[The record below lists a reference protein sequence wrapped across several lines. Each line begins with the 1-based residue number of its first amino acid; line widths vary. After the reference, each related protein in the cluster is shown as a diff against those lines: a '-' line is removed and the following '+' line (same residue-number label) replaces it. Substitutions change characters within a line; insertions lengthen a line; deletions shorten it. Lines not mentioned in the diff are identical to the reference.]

1 MKKIFNIFAIL
12 AIATAFMACSDS
24 ENDIVDNS
32 LKVVSSNLSFD
43 PKGGEGFVEV
53 DQAIVEATTAADW
66 VSTKVEGNKV
76 TFTVNP
82 NYASRESRNAK
93 LVIKSAQ
100 SSVIVAVSQNG
111 FIFNAKSAYDIDT
124 NNSASVQFVPVSY
137 FGTLNIVECPS
148 WIKATVEEKGISLSI
163 EKNETGNLRTGNVV
177 FSAGEFK
184 ESITV
189 TQFDAKENILG
200 TYIMYY
206 YDGSG
211 EEQEGE
217 VEVKEDAIEI
227 DGLSIPAKFDF
238 ETNTLSF
245 TGVTACGTYGPYFL
259 YTMIIANGS
268 LSLSPLPCDFSFVYD
283 AEYGNFVSEG
293 SASFGIGAFAAEEP
307 TGANYKGLLGAYQAP
322 LLLKK

>member
-1 MKKIFNIFAIL
+1 MKKIFNIFIFF
-12 AIATAFMACSDS
+12 AIATVFMACSDS
-24 ENDIVDNS
+24 KNEIIDNS
-32 LKVVSSNLSFD
+32 LKVVSSNVAFD
-43 PKGGEGFVEV
+43 SEGGNGFVEV

-66 VSTKVEGNKV
+66 VSTNVEGNKV
-76 TFTVNP
+76 TFTVSP
-82 NYASRESRNAK
+82 NYSSRESRNAK

-100 SSVIVAVSQNG
+100 SSVVVAVSQNG
-111 FIFNAKSAYDIDT
+111 FVFNAKSAYDIDT

-137 FGTLNIVECPS
+137 SGTLNIVECPS
-148 WIKATVEEKGISLSI
+148 WIKATVEAKGISLSI
-163 EKNETGNLRTGNVV
+163 DKNETGNLRTGNVV
-177 FSAGEFK
+177 FSAGDFQK
-184 ESITV
+184 SITV
-189 TQFDAKENILG
+189 TQFDAKDNILG

-211 EEQEGE
+211 EEQEEE

-227 DGLSIPAKFDF
+227 DGLSIPAKFNF

-245 TGVTACGTYGPYFL
+245 TGLTACGAYGPYFL
-259 YTMIIANGS
+259 YTMIISGGQ

-293 SASFGIGAFAAEEP
+293 SASFAIGTFAVEEP
-307 TGANYKGLLGAYQAP
+307 TAANYKGLLGAYQAP